1 MLVML
6 DVLDVLDV
14 LFMLDVLVVLDV
26 LFMLVVLVV
35 VESIALDTSV
45 LLLLLPLFINALA
58 FELKANTPKPKNTII
73 HEYLV
78 LISFLSPY
86 KKG

>member
-1 MLVML
+1 MLLYVLLVVLFML

-14 LFMLDVLVVLDV
+14 LFMLVV
-26 LFMLVVLVV
+26 LVVLVV

-45 LLLLLPLFINALA
+45 LLLLRLFINALA
-58 FELKANTPKPKNTII
+58 FKLKANTPKPKNTII

>member
-1 MLVML
+1 M
-6 DVLDVLDV
+6 LDVLDV

-26 LFMLVVLVV
+26 LFMLDVLDVLVVLVV

-45 LLLLLPLFINALA
+45 LLLLRLFINALA
-58 FELKANTPKPKNTII
+58 FKLKANTPKPKNTII

>member
-1 MLVML
+1 MLLYVLLVVLFML

-14 LFMLDVLVVLDV
+14 LFMLVV
-26 LFMLVVLVV
+26 LVVLVV

-45 LLLLLPLFINALA
+45 LLLLPLFINALA